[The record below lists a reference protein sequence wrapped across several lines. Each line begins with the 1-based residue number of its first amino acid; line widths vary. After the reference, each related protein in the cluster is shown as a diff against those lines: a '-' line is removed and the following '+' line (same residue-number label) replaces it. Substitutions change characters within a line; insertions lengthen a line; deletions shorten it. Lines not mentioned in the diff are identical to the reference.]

1 MTNDH
6 LKVQLTYR
14 QWPYLVNVTGKADQV
29 LTLLLAIDQSVR
41 VRSGHLNVTGGRS
54 H

>member
-1 MTNDH
+1 MTND

-14 QWPYLVNVTGKADQV
+14 QRPYLLNVTGKADQ
-29 LTLLLAIDQSVR
+29 LFLLAIDQSVR
-41 VRSGHLNVTGGRS
+41 VASGHLDVTGGRS